1 MRFFVIN
8 KKQLLFGILATVVIA
23 AVCIGSG
30 NAVMTFLVGGREIP
44 IYSVER
50 NDNRVALTF
59 DCAWSDDDVDDII
72 KILKSHECGATFFV
86 TGKWAEQY
94 QGTVNKLYREGF
106 EIGSHSYNHDD
117 YTKMSA
123 GEIESD
129 MEKCDKAITKAT
141 GYKPILCRAPS
152 GAYNDT
158 VVRTVEGSGRYCI
171 QWSVDGIDYIETTPE
186 EIYSRIVEKTQAGD
200 IILLHC
206 GTEHTAEALVYI
218 LDTLSEKYEIV
229 SVSELIYKDN
239 YVIDGNG
246 RQSQREIF

>member
-8 KKQLLFGILATVVIA
+8 KKQLLFGILATLVIA

-72 KILKSHECGATFFV
+72 KTLKSHECGATFFV

-123 GEIESD
+123 SEIEAD
-129 MEKCDKAITKAT
+129 MEKCRFCSSF
-141 GYKPILCRAPS
+141 P
-152 GAYNDT
+152 
-158 VVRTVEGSGRYCI
+158 
-171 QWSVDGIDYIETTPE
+171 
-186 EIYSRIVEKTQAGD
+186 
-200 IILLHC
+200 
-206 GTEHTAEALVYI
+206 
-218 LDTLSEKYEIV
+218 
-229 SVSELIYKDN
+229 
-239 YVIDGNG
+239 
-246 RQSQREIF
+246 